1 MRMSIEDE
9 FAPVS
14 VKRRFQDAALRTGQ
28 TSIGEAV
35 AIGIKAAHR
44 FAPWCAAID
53 LIHQMTKG
61 PVFR

>member
-1 MRMSIEDE
+1 MSIEDE

-44 FAPWCAAID
+44 FAPWAAGAAID
-53 LIHQMTKG
+53 SIHQMTKG